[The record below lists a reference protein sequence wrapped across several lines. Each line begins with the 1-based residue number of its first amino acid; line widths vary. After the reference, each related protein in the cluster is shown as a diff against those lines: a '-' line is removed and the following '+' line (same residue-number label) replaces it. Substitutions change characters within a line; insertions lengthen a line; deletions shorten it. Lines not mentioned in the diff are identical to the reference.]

1 MAINYNNKS
10 LNDFAVQES
19 VAPFVKAVAAD
30 TTNGNDACRAIHFNG
45 TSGPVSLTVD
55 GVVVSFQLLKGIHII
70 YVLLNQVLLT
80 YYIFILER

>member
-55 GVVVSFQLLKGIHII
+55 GVVVSFQLLKGH
-70 YVLLNQVLLT
+70 T
-80 YYIFILER
+80 YNICATKSSSADVIFLY

>member
-30 TTNGNDACRAIHFNG
+30 TTNGNDACRAVHMKGNS
-45 TSGPVSLTVD
+45 TSVNLTVD
-55 GVVVSFQLLKGIHII
+55 GKVVAFYLLQGH
-70 YVLLNQVLLT
+70 T
-80 YYIFILER
+80 YNICATKSSSADVVFLY